1 MSHVVTRPPAPGTG
15 EWRRRITP
23 SKVPAILGVS
33 PFTSPFALWHEMH
46 GDLDPEPLE
55 GDHLDWGHM
64 AEESLVRWW
73 LLKNPGW
80 RANKGEITYTNPDL
94 PFPNLATLDRRAV
107 RGRRYAIIECKTS
120 RDMNKW
126 GREGEPDSVPMN
138 YVAQVITQMGIS
150 GIREAHV
157 VVLGGGTPEI
167 HQVPWDEKLWG
178 LIVQRCIAWQQSLDD
193 GVPPPLDDS
202 PATYKTLRGLHPDIS
217 EGTTVDIDLDQA
229 TAYLQAVH
237 AAKAA
242 AAVEQEQKNLLMQV
256 MGRAQ
261 KAMCG
266 PTVVA
271 TRRPSSGGPAL
282 YANTRAVLDE

>member
-1 MSHVVTRPPAPGTG
+1 MSHVVTSPPAPGTG

-46 GDLDPEPLE
+46 GDIDPEPLE

-120 RDMNKW
+120 RDMSKW
-126 GREGEPDSVPMN
+126 GRPDQPDSVPMN
-138 YVAQVITQMGIS
+138 YTAQVITQMGIS
-150 GIREAHV
+150 GIREAYV
-157 VVLGGGTPEI
+157 VVLGYGTPEI
-167 HQVPWDEKLWG
+167 HQVPWEEDLWG

-193 GVPPPLDDS
+193 GAPPELDS
-202 PATYKTLRGLHPDIS
+202 SVATYDAVRGLHKLIEP
-217 EGTTVDIDLDQA
+217 GTTVEIDVEQA
-229 TAYLQAVH
+229 RAYINAVH
-237 AAKAA
+237 TAKQAEA
-242 AAVEQEQKNLLMQV
+242 EERLQKSLLLKQ

-261 KAMCG
+261 KAMLG
-266 PTVVA
+266 ATTIA
-271 TRRPSSGGPAL
+271 TRRPSRGKPAL
-282 YANTRAVLDE
+282 YANTRAVLGE